1 MNWIHSKGSIL
12 LYAALV
18 AVWAVMLA
26 GCEYGRM
33 YDQDVVKTYGRKM
46 KTMDK
51 RTVPV
56 SDGYEVLLR
65 SDPKKLKNPLTASK
79 ESTEK
84 GRLAYGYFCVQCH
97 GAALDG
103 RGTVGQSFA
112 PLPAD
117 LTSPALISATDGELY
132 AKIRLGFKRHPAL
145 FPTISEDDAWAVLI
159 YVRSEAGRR
168 S

>member
-1 MNWIHSKGSIL
+1 VNREHSKKSLSAVAL
-12 LYAALV
+12 LLAICAIMV
-18 AVWAVMLA
+18 A

-56 SDGYEVLLR
+56 SDGFEALLR
-65 SDPKKLKNPLTASK
+65 NDPKNLRNPLSASK
-79 ESTEK
+79 ESTDR

-97 GAALDG
+97 GPGLDG

-112 PLPAD
+112 PLPAN
-117 LTSPALISATDGELY
+117 LTSPAMMSASDGELY
-132 AKIRLGFKRHPAL
+132 AKVRLGFKRHPRL
-145 FPTISEDDAWAVLI
+145 FPTISEDDTWAVLI
-159 YVRSEAGRR
+159 FIRSEAGRR